1 MSRPKLTAWKEY
13 ARVESRRP
21 GYQMIPLRDDNP
33 TTLTPFV
40 TVGLIV
46 LNCLIFFYQ
55 ISLGSAA
62 EQFVLSLAAIPAD
75 LFDVTR
81 VGNPAVP
88 PWLTVFT
95 SMFLHANILHL
106 GGNMLYLW
114 VFGNNI
120 EDVMGHGR
128 FVLFYL
134 LVGAMAAFSH
144 ALTDPLSTVPMIG
157 ASGAISGVLGA
168 YVLLFPLVRVQVL
181 IPIGIFP
188 YLVHVSAVLVLGLWI
203 VVQVLNGIFGLG
215 GVEGGVAWFAH
226 VGGFLAG
233 ILLIKLFA
241 RPQSVRAG

>member
-1 MSRPKLTAWKEY
+1 
-13 ARVESRRP
+13 
-21 GYQMIPLRDDNP
+21 MIPLRDENP
-33 TTLTPFV
+33 TTSTPFV

-46 LNCLIFFYQ
+46 LNCLFFFYQ
-55 ISLGSAA
+55 VLLGPAE
-62 EQFVLSLAAIPAD
+62 EQFVLSFAAIPAN
-75 LFDVTR
+75 LFKLPR

-88 PWLTVFT
+88 AWLTVFT

-144 ALTDPLSTVPMIG
+144 ALTDPMSTVPMIG

-168 YVLLFPLVRVQVL
+168 YVLLFPFVRVQVL

-188 YLVHVSAVLVLGLWI
+188 YIVHVSAVLVLGLWI
-203 VVQVLNGIFGLG
+203 AVQALNALFNLG
-215 GVEGGVAWFAH
+215 
-226 VGGFLAG
+226 
-233 ILLIKLFA
+233 
-241 RPQSVRAG
+241 

>member
-1 MSRPKLTAWKEY
+1 
-13 ARVESRRP
+13 
-21 GYQMIPLRDDNP
+21 MIPLRDENP
-33 TTLTPFV
+33 TTVTPFV

-46 LNCLIFFYQ
+46 LNCLVFLYQ
-55 ISLGSAA
+55 VLLGPAE
-62 EQFVLSLAAIPAD
+62 EQFVLSFAAIPAD
-75 LFDVTR
+75 LFNLAR
-81 VGNPAVP
+81 VGNLAVP

-128 FVLFYL
+128 FILFYF

-144 ALTDPLSTVPMIG
+144 ALAAPSSTVPMIG

-168 YVLLFPLVRVQVL
+168 YVLLFPFVRVQVL

-188 YLVHVSAVLVLGLWI
+188 YIVHVSAVLVLGLWI
-203 VVQVLNGIFGLG
+203 AVQALNAVFNLG

-226 VGGFLAG
+226 VGGFTAG
-233 ILLIKLFA
+233 LLLIKLFA
-241 RPQSVRAG
+241 RQVVRPQW